1 MVTGLLQNVFPLLY
15 LLLSRHCDI
24 MKLGR
29 VHVLHEDELTDAQN
43 SINVIQHA
51 FELRRNELSGM
62 SSVSNLLS

>member
-51 FELRRNELSGM
+51 F
-62 SSVSNLLS
+62 